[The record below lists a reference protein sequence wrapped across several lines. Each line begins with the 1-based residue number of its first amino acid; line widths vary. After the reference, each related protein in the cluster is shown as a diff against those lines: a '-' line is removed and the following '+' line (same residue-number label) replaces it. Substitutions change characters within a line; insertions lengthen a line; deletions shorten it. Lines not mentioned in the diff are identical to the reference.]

1 MDKRPGLKRDLEALD
16 DIECEIVHA
25 LIDAQLALRDGSPLT
40 VVKAN
45 IEIISNRGLRLS
57 HLARHVSKDLAG
69 HLNRHARVA

>member
-16 DIECEIVHA
+16 DIEREIVHA

-40 VVKAN
+40 IVKAN
-45 IEIISNRGLRLS
+45 LEIIANRGLRLA
-57 HLARHVSKDLAG
+57 HLAKHVSRGLTE